1 MEEHTRREVEEA
13 RTAQEAQAMLGHPT
27 DQEFLG
33 IIRSGMISNCPVTP
47 TAMQNANQIFG
58 PNLAGVTTNYI
69 EIPRAIL
76 EQHQRVTLA
85 ADIMFINRVPFLS
98 ISQGINLITA
108 EHTPSCTTYQLAA
121 SIHIMDLY
129 SR

>member
-1 MEEHTRREVEEA
+1 MEEYTRREVEEA

-47 TAMQNANQIFG
+47 TAVQNANQIFG
-58 PNLAGVTTNYI
+58 PNLAAVRGRMVRRTPESVTTNI
-69 EIPRAIL
+69 VEIPRAIP

-85 ADIMFINRVPFLS
+85 VNIMFINGVPFLVS
-98 ISQGINLITA
+98 ISRGINL
-108 EHTPSCTTYQLAA
+108 SL
-121 SIHIMDLY
+121 
-129 SR
+129 